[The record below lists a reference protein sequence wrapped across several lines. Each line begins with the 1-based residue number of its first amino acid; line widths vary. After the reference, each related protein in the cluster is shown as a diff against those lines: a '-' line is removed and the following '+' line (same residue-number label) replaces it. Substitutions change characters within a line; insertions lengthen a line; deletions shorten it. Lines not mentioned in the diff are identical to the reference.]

1 MKEVQ
6 QAKKPICPNKSFD
19 LYSFD
24 SEHTE
29 SQLYDIQVKKKIESK
44 KRCRGDPRRKN
55 IGRQNQFRIFR
66 VTITVTICNRATHGV
81 PASKGYYTIVFE
93 DANPDQG
100 IHVKKNPSVDRL
112 GGLDLVDS
120 TWWTRLG
127 GPTYTTTFFR
137 RHKSPPNQRMP
148 SLLDVCRNLACAIL
162 VYNTTNSDLLT
173 YHEKCTALHPMLDAA
188 IEDWFFTSNSTYLNT
203 ALFFVCKRHVSNT
216 TFFEF

>member
-1 MKEVQ
+1 M
-6 QAKKPICPNKSFD
+6 
-19 LYSFD
+19 
-24 SEHTE
+24 E
-29 SQLYDIQVKKKIESK
+29 SPLLRGIIQLFLKTLILIKGFMS
-44 KRCRGDPRRKN
+44 RKT
-55 IGRQNQFRIFR
+55 RPW
-66 VTITVTICNRATHGV
+66 T
-81 PASKGYYTIVFE
+81 
-93 DANPDQG
+93 
-100 IHVKKNPSVDRL
+100 
-112 GGLDLVDS
+112 DLVDS